1 MTRTTEAGEVTV
13 AALCRLFGVSRSG
26 YYAARRGPAG
36 EAPAVAAAPPPVS
49 AERSDEARDE
59 RPRPKGRRPAASAE
73 RVVSAIREVVA
84 WQPAW
89 GVRKVWATLRRRGIV
104 VARKRV
110 WSLMRYA
117 GLLFRAP
124 REVVDAPRGHVSVPE
139 PNRRFATDLTMV
151 WTRCDGWVAVV
162 PTIDCGCRSVLGMVV
177 AKRQEARVVLASVD
191 QALEAA
197 FGEPSQVPAG
207 VELRTDHG
215 AQYTGSECR
224 ALLSAWGVEH
234 TFAPVGR
241 PTGNAVVERLNRTL
255 KEEVIWLKDWDDAAE
270 VERAVR
276 AWVGTYND
284 ARPHQ
289 ALGGMTPSEYR
300 AARLGAGLAMAA

>member
-1 MTRTTEAGEVTV
+1 MTRTTDAGEITVT
-13 AALCRLFGVSRSG
+13 ALCQLFGVSRSG
-26 YYAARRGPAG
+26 YYAARSGAAG
-36 EAPAVAAAPPPVS
+36 EASAVAAARLPAS

-59 RPRPKGRRPAASAE
+59 RPRPKGRRPAAAAE

-89 GVRKVWATLRRRGIV
+89 GVRKVWATLRRKGIV
-104 VARKRV
+104 VSRKRV
-110 WSLMRYA
+110 WALMKHE

-124 REVVDAPRGHVSVPE
+124 REVIDAPRGHVSVPE

-151 WTRCDGWVAVV
+151 WTRREGWIAVV

-177 AKRQEARVVLASVD
+177 AKSQEARVVLASVD

-197 FGEPSQVPAG
+197 FGAPSQVPAG

-215 AQYTGSECR
+215 SQYTGVDCR
-224 ALLSAWGVEH
+224 TLLSAWGVEH
-234 TFAPVGR
+234 TFSPVGR

-255 KEEVIWLKDWDDAAE
+255 KEEVIWLQDWDDATE

-276 AWVGTYND
+276 AWVVTYNE

-300 AARLGAGLAMAA
+300 TARLGEGLAMAA

>member
-1 MTRTTEAGEVTV
+1 MTRDTSDGTISVT
-13 AALCRLFGVSRSG
+13 ALCRLFAVSRSG
-26 YYAARRGPAG
+26 YYASRRGSAG
-36 EAPAVAAAPPPVS
+36 EAPAVAAASPPAS

-59 RPRPKGRRPAASAE
+59 RPRQKGRRPAASSE
-73 RVVSAIREVVA
+73 RVVSSIREVVA

-89 GVRKVWATLRRRGIV
+89 GVRKVWATLRRKGIV
-104 VARKRV
+104 VSRKRV
-110 WSLMRYA
+110 WALMKHE

-151 WTRCDGWVAVV
+151 WTRRDGWIAVV

-177 AKRQEARVVLASVD
+177 ARSQEARVVLASVD

-197 FGEPSQVPAG
+197 FGKPSQVPAG

-215 AQYTGSECR
+215 AQYTGGDCQT
-224 ALLSAWGVEH
+224 LLSSWGLEH

-255 KEEVIWLKDWDDAAE
+255 KEEVIWLKDWEDAAE

-276 AWVGTYND
+276 AWMGTYNE

-300 AARLGAGLAMAA
+300 AARLGEGLAMAA